1 MLYDVL
7 QNINTH
13 INIIYIYIHIYC
25 ILFFRMIGTLYG
37 LSKRYQVSRIIA
49 YTKSA
54 LITKFVPNFEL
65 FGAISRNDV

>member
-1 MLYDVL
+1 
-7 QNINTH
+7 
-13 INIIYIYIHIYC
+13 
-25 ILFFRMIGTLYG
+25 MIGTLYG